1 MTTDDPWIAISSLQ
15 GRTFTTAKGLPFTI
29 VVRGS
34 ELFISRK
41 DKSITRSTVEVA
53 YRRVQ
58 ALLLSGEP
66 IDGPKKL
73 GTFGASYLYP
83 LFIALG
89 IIDIPL
95 LSANRCVEMSVE
107 QQKGVN
113 KVSSSNTEY
122 KNTNEDT
129 FSRKII
135 YATFNINPLGTCI
148 SPLYRYNKSKKIKQE
163 KMHMPRGVKGS
174 GKKVA
179 EKALP
184 VSAPVVEEK
193 TRKPY
198 PSIDERIALTDQE
211 IERLTKLNAARTELI
226 AQTEAKLA
234 ERKAALAKSEE
245 QLEKVKAKKERLLAA
260 KDKLA
265 KEPTPKLT
273 PEERNARRQ
282 EALAKAREA
291 RKAKKEKY
299 DALVATLAQSG
310 KTVDELLD
318 ALKK

>member
-1 MTTDDPWIAISSLQ
+1 MTIADLWAAISSLQ
-15 GRTFTTAKGLPFTI
+15 NRTFTTAKGLPFTI
-29 VVRGS
+29 AVRGN
-34 ELFISRK
+34 ELFVSRK
-41 DKSITRSTVEVA
+41 DKSITRATVEVA
-53 YRRVQ
+53 YRRGRV
-58 ALLLSGEP
+58 LLSFGEP
-66 IDGPKKL
+66 VDGPKKL

-89 IIDIPL
+89 FIDIPL
-95 LSANRCVEMSVE
+95 LSVNRCAEMSVE
-107 QQKGVN
+107 QQKGISR
-113 KVSSSNTEY
+113 VSFSNTKHE
-122 KNTNEDT
+122 NIDEGT

-148 SPLYRYNKSKKIKQE
+148 SLLSRYNKSKKIKQE

-174 GKKVA
+174 GKKA
-179 EKALP
+179 IEKT
-184 VSAPVVEEK
+184 VPVVEEK

-198 PSIDERIALTDQE
+198 PSIDERIAQADQA

-234 ERKAALAKSEE
+234 ERKTALAKSEE

-260 KDKLA
+260 KDKPA
-265 KEPTPKLT
+265 KGPTPKLT
-273 PEERNARRQ
+273 QEERNARRQ
-282 EALAKAREA
+282 EALAKAREE

-299 DALVATLAQSG
+299 DAIVAALAQSG

-318 ALKK
+318 ALKE

>member
-1 MTTDDPWIAISSLQ
+1 MTTTDLWTAISSLQ

-29 VVRGS
+29 AVRGN
-34 ELFISRK
+34 ELFVSRK
-41 DKSITRSTVEVA
+41 DKSITRATVEVA
-53 YRRVQ
+53 YRRVR
-58 ALLLSGEP
+58 ALLSSGES

-95 LSANRCVEMSVE
+95 LSVNRCAEMPVE
-107 QQKGVN
+107 QPTGIN
-113 KVSSSNTEY
+113 KVSFLDAEY
-122 KNTNEDT
+122 KNIDEDE
-129 FSRKII
+129 FSCKII
-135 YATFNINPLGTCI
+135 SATSDIDPLDPCI
-148 SPLYRYNKSKKIKQE
+148 SLLYRYNKSKKVKQE
-163 KMHMPRGVKGS
+163 EMHMPRGVKGS
-174 GKKVA
+174 GKKAV
-179 EKALP
+179 EKAM
-184 VSAPVVEEK
+184 PVVEEK
-193 TRKPY
+193 THKPY
-198 PSIDERIALTDQE
+198 PSIDERIALADQE
-211 IERLTKLNAARTELI
+211 IERLTKLNATRTELI

-260 KDKLA
+260 KDKTA

-299 DALVATLAQSG
+299 DALVAALAQSG